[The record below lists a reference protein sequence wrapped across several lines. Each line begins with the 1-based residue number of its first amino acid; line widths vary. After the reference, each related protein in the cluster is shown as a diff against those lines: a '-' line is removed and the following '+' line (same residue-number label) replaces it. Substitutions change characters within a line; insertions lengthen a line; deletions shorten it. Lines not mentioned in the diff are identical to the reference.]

1 MDERLRLIQIVAE
14 QAQYLM
20 RETDG
25 LLPFAV
31 VLNNDGDVR
40 QLMIDWQEEHPNA
53 KELATALEAVVKV
66 RLRFDSILGGVV
78 CVDVLYRTDKQATK
92 QDAIQMKLLLPQE
105 TEYYF
110 QSYVAADKS
119 FVFGDILRDDMAW
132 DGLSELADNV

>member
-1 MDERLRLIQIVAE
+1 
-14 QAQYLM
+14 
-20 RETDG
+20 
-25 LLPFAV
+25 
-31 VLNNDGDVR
+31 
-40 QLMIDWQEEHPNA
+40 MIDWQEEHPNA

>member
-14 QAQYLM
+14 QAQYLL
-20 RETDG
+20 RETGG